1 MKKLMC
7 ILLAVLLASS
17 AGITVPAEGSDP
29 EAADPYVI
37 DKPELGFHF
46 EIPEKYRNLKGSL
59 DWNSG
64 FLDDGILQIRS
75 SYYAFPEE
83 DFDEYNDY
91 INAWMD
97 AMVKEEDPP
106 VPADPKWATQRECA
120 YLYDIFI
127 INAGRGEEEL
137 REELKAHNGIREDDF
152 SWFEKLGSDGEF
164 SFFIGQYAELDEGKE
179 EYREAMGEEY
189 FNEFQDIAADH
200 ETFVNALTLRAPEFE
215 QINTDAGEVLS
226 FETTDLEGNP
236 VTSQELFAGSKVTM
250 LNFWATWCAAC
261 KKEMRQ
267 LEELSKEFEKN
278 GCQIVG
284 MCIDADEEG
293 MDEAARE
300 ILAEYGVDYLN
311 LAPPEDMEEVLPTLI
326 SLPTSFFIDSEGRMI
341 AEPVRGAHVEEYLP
355 ALNDALAKL
364 GAE

>member
-1 MKKLMC
+1 
-7 ILLAVLLASS
+7 
-17 AGITVPAEGSDP
+17 
-29 EAADPYVI
+29 
-37 DKPELGFHF
+37 
-46 EIPEKYRNLKGSL
+46 
-59 DWNSG
+59 
-64 FLDDGILQIRS
+64 
-75 SYYAFPEE
+75 
-83 DFDEYNDY
+83 
-91 INAWMD
+91 
-97 AMVKEEDPP
+97 
-106 VPADPKWATQRECA
+106 
-120 YLYDIFI
+120 
-127 INAGRGEEEL
+127 
-137 REELKAHNGIREDDF
+137 
-152 SWFEKLGSDGEF
+152 
-164 SFFIGQYAELDEGKE
+164 
-179 EYREAMGEEY
+179 
-189 FNEFQDIAADH
+189 
-200 ETFVNALTLRAPEFE
+200 
-215 QINTDAGEVLS
+215 
-226 FETTDLEGNP
+226 
-236 VTSQELFAGSKVTM
+236 M